1 MRLENVFVAREKVG
15 YLIIL
20 IENFNA
26 GSDMFSRTK

>member
-1 MRLENVFVAREKVG
+1 VFVARKKVG
-15 YLIIL
+15 YLINL